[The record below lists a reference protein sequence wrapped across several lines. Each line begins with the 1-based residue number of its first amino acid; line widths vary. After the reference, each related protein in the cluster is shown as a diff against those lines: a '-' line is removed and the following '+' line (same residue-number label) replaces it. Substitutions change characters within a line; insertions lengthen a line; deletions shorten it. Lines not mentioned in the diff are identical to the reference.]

1 MSLSLTKNLA
11 FLINPYKKYSIFSF
25 YITCTTRLRR
35 LLLDIS
41 IINSMYS
48 EIESHLMSSR
58 AFDAYRALRGIA
70 DKYNLEINPPRIVFV
85 GETSTGKSMLVQNFL
100 GFPCAFADSGVATRC
115 PVAYQLRYNPTARTP
130 RVIKPAGIEPHQ
142 LAAHL
147 GEHMKRI
154 AVESGFSTDAY
165 RVEIE
170 SDSYPDLEIYD
181 VPGLVGGDPGLE
193 VRAAIEQS
201 KSHCSLC

>member
-100 GFPCAFADSGVATRC
+100 GFPCAFSNSGVATRC
-115 PVAYQLRYNPTARTP
+115 PVAYQLRFNPTARTP
-130 RVIKPAGIEPHQ
+130 RVIKPERTEPNE
-142 LAAHL
+142 LAARL
-147 GEHMKRI
+147 GEHMERI
-154 AVESGFSTDAY
+154 KVASKFSPDAY
-165 RVEIE
+165 KVEIE